1 MPTPTKSQAVKPG
14 AAKLLVRAVAWLT
27 LAASAMPAFAQDPQA
42 APPPADAAAA
52 PAPADATAPA
62 ATPPADNTNATL
74 SDAPVGTLIAPP
86 ADGAAPPPP
95 ESGEPPADTRAL
107 DETVQ
112 DLKKDVVDLNKEL
125 FVLEE
130 ELLFPA
136 NTQVA
141 VFVSMDIGE
150 FFALDSLTL
159 KIDNKEVANYLY
171 TPREA
176 EALLKGGVHRVYLG
190 NLKVGEHQLV
200 AFFEGKGPNE
210 RDYKRGANLKF
221 EKGVGAKY
229 LELKITDRQR
239 KGQPEFAIKDWE

>member
-1 MPTPTKSQAVKPG
+1 MRRSLTLL
-14 AAKLLVRAVAWLT
+14 LLVLC
-27 LAASAMPAFAQDPQA
+27 ASASVPAQD
-42 APPPADAAAA
+42 APATASDPAAAAA
-52 PAPADATAPA
+52 PAEDFK
-62 ATPPADNTNATL
+62 
-74 SDAPVGTLIAPP
+74 S
-86 ADGAAPPPP
+86 
-95 ESGEPPADTRAL
+95 L
-107 DETVQ
+107 DQEVQ
-112 DLKKDVVDLNKEL
+112 ALKKEVLDLNREL

-130 ELLFPA
+130 DLLFPA

-141 VFVSMDIGE
+141 VFISMDIGE
-150 FFALDSLTL
+150 FFALDSLPI

-200 AFFEGKGPNE
+200 AFFAGKGPND
-210 RDYKRGANLKF
+210 RDYKRGANIKF

-239 KGQPEFAIKDWE
+239 KAQPEFAIKDWE